1 MSHKRIGIYSGT
13 FDPVHAG
20 HIAFALQALE
30 QAQLNRI
37 YFLPERRPR
46 HKPGVEHFA
55 HRVEM
60 LKQATVPYQQFYV
73 LEAVDVSFSV
83 KRTLP
88 MLKQKFKRDQ
98 LVFLFGSD
106 AVSDLPNWPY
116 AEQLLRSS
124 ELVIAAR
131 EGKNTTDLQIAI
143 AAWPVQP
150 QAAVMLTSYA
160 PSVSSTVV
168 REALRSRQPAAGLLQ
183 SVARYS
189 NHHWLY
195 VSVQ

>member
-160 PSVSSTVV
+160 PLVSSTVV

-189 NHHWLY
+189 NRHWLY